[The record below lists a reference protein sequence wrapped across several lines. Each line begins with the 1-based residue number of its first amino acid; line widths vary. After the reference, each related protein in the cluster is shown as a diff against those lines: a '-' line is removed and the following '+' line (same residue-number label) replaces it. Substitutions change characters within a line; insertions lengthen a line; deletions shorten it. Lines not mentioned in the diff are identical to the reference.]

1 MISSITMNGI
11 ATYNNITIPNLK
23 KVNFFF
29 GLNGSGKSTIAK
41 YLNSLISKDESFDQ
55 CTNIGFDGSQDHI
68 MTFNEEFIEE
78 NFKQNSELKGIFSL
92 NQRNTAI
99 DKQIRD
105 KEEEKSLYERLID
118 KYIDKKGKIEKYR
131 TDRYKK
137 LIEESWNERKTFSTF
152 NKINLVHAGS
162 KENHLKDIK
171 QILSQSFDVLSIGD
185 IKEQYNLLYEKEIKF
200 VNTQIN
206 IDLYKKIQEIERK
219 LNQLLDEVIIG
230 KDDVPIADL
239 IKKLDS
245 RIWIQQGIFFLE
257 KTGNICPFCQQ
268 ETINE
273 DLIKQFNELFDDNYK
288 KKIKEI
294 EDLYKLYK
302 EDTNFLLS
310 NLSLIQ
316 SEFNSDNIVSNL
328 IIKLN
333 TLFSSNYQ
341 IIEKKINSANEKKI
355 IESISSEKDSFNSIY
370 LKIKE
375 NNDVFNSLESNKKN
389 LINNIWLF
397 MANNCRDI
405 LNDYDKKI
413 IKIKKIKNLATELED
428 RYKKKIDSIKEDIS
442 ILREQTIDTKE
453 AINNINEILK
463 NSGFTGFEIEEKEKV
478 NNISRYYLKRNNIQ
492 NGDIVFNTLS
502 EGEKHF
508 ISFLYFY
515 QLCLGT
521 DDLDNNTNKNKII
534 VIDDP
539 VSILDSQ
546 SLFVVSTLIRELIK
560 RKAEEP
566 KPERKELANQNIS
579 QVFLF
584 THNFY
589 FYKEVSFSR
598 RLICTDYW
606 HYNVIKIN
614 NITQIKDGYNKTIED
629 DYSLLWNTLKESK
642 KNIDSSTNNI
652 MISNTMRRILETYI
666 NFVGIGADP
675 WQLISNED
683 TNSSSYYIKSAF
695 ISIINEESH
704 KVFLDSTYYHKI
716 TKEHPQILYDIFK
729 DIFKVIG
736 KSHYEQMMGEE
747 II

>member
-1 MISSITMNGI
+1 MN
-11 ATYNNITIPNLK
+11 
-23 KVNFFF
+23 
-29 GLNGSGKSTIAK
+29 
-41 YLNSLISKDESFDQ
+41 
-55 CTNIGFDGSQDHI
+55 
-68 MTFNEEFIEE
+68 
-78 NFKQNSELKGIFSL
+78 
-92 NQRNTAI
+92 
-99 DKQIRD
+99 KQIKN
-105 KEEEKSLYERLID
+105 KEEEKSFYEKAIA
-118 KYIDKKGKIEKYR
+118 KYTDKKETIEKYR

-152 NKINLVHAGS
+152 NKINLAHAGS
-162 KENHLKDIK
+162 RENHLRDIK
-171 QILSQSFDVLSIGD
+171 QILSQSFDALPIED

-206 IDLYKKIQEIERK
+206 VNLYNKIQEIERK

-245 RIWIQQGIFFLE
+245 RTWIQQGINLLE

-288 KKIKEI
+288 KKITEI
-294 EDLYKLYK
+294 QNLYKSYREETSL
-302 EDTNFLLS
+302 LLS
-310 NLSLIQ
+310 NLSSIQ
-316 SEFNSDNIVSNL
+316 SEFNSNNIVSNL

-428 RYKKKIDSIKEDIS
+428 GYKKKIDSIKEDIS

-453 AINNINEILK
+453 AINNINEILR

-492 NGDIVFNTLS
+492 NGDIIFNTLS

-521 DDLDNNTNKNKII
+521 DDLDNNSNKNKII

-539 VSILDSQ
+539 VSSLDSQ

-560 RKAEEP
+560 RKAE
-566 KPERKELANQNIS
+566 KPNSEKSEFANQKIS

-642 KNIDSSTNNI
+642 KNINSSTNNI

-675 WQLISNED
+675 WQIISNED
-683 TNSSSYYIKSAF
+683 TSSSSYYIKSAF

-704 KVFLDSTYYHKI
+704 KVFLDSTYYHRI
-716 TKEHPQILYDIFK
+716 TKEQPQILYDIFK

-736 KSHYEQMMGEE
+736 KSHYDQMMGEE
-747 II
+747 IL

>member
-1 MISSITMNGI
+1 
-11 ATYNNITIPNLK
+11 L
-23 KVNFFF
+23 
-29 GLNGSGKSTIAK
+29 
-41 YLNSLISKDESFDQ
+41 
-55 CTNIGFDGSQDHI
+55 
-68 MTFNEEFIEE
+68 
-78 NFKQNSELKGIFSL
+78 
-92 NQRNTAI
+92 
-99 DKQIRD
+99 
-105 KEEEKSLYERLID
+105 
-118 KYIDKKGKIEKYR
+118 
-131 TDRYKK
+131 
-137 LIEESWNERKTFSTF
+137 
-152 NKINLVHAGS
+152 
-162 KENHLKDIK
+162 
-171 QILSQSFDVLSIGD
+171 
-185 IKEQYNLLYEKEIKF
+185 
-200 VNTQIN
+200 
-206 IDLYKKIQEIERK
+206 
-219 LNQLLDEVIIG
+219 
-230 KDDVPIADL
+230 
-239 IKKLDS
+239 
-245 RIWIQQGIFFLE
+245 LE

-268 ETINE
+268 ETING

-288 KKIKEI
+288 KKITEI
-294 EDLYKLYK
+294 QDLYKSYREETSL
-302 EDTNFLLS
+302 LLS
-310 NLSLIQ
+310 NLSSIQ

-397 MANNCRDI
+397 MADNCRDI
-405 LNDYDKKI
+405 LNDYNEKI
-413 IKIKKIKNLATELED
+413 IKIDKIINLATELED
-428 RYKKKIDSIKEDIS
+428 GYKKKIDSVKEDIS

-453 AINNINEILK
+453 AVNNINEILR

-539 VSILDSQ
+539 VSSLDSQ

-560 RKAEEP
+560 RRAEKP
-566 KPERKELANQNIS
+566 KSEKSEFANQNIS

-642 KNIDSSTNNI
+642 KNINSSTNNI

-675 WQLISNED
+675 WQIISNED
-683 TNSSSYYIKSAF
+683 TSSSSYYIKSAF

-704 KVFLDSTYYHKI
+704 KVFLDSTYYHRI
-716 TKEHPQILYDIFK
+716 TKEQPQILYDIFK

-736 KSHYEQMMGEE
+736 KSHYDQMMGEE
-747 II
+747 IL

>member
-1 MISSITMNGI
+1 MN
-11 ATYNNITIPNLK
+11 
-23 KVNFFF
+23 
-29 GLNGSGKSTIAK
+29 
-41 YLNSLISKDESFDQ
+41 
-55 CTNIGFDGSQDHI
+55 
-68 MTFNEEFIEE
+68 
-78 NFKQNSELKGIFSL
+78 
-92 NQRNTAI
+92 
-99 DKQIRD
+99 KQIKN
-105 KEEEKSLYERLID
+105 KEEEKSFYEKAIA
-118 KYIDKKGKIEKYR
+118 KYTDKKETIEKYR

-152 NKINLVHAGS
+152 NKINLAHAGS
-162 KENHLKDIK
+162 RENHLRDIK
-171 QILSQSFDVLSIGD
+171 QILSQSFDALPIED

-206 IDLYKKIQEIERK
+206 VNLYNKIQEIERK

-245 RIWIQQGIFFLE
+245 RTWIQQGINLLE

-288 KKIKEI
+288 KKITEI
-294 EDLYKLYK
+294 QDLYKSYREETSL
-302 EDTNFLLS
+302 LLS
-310 NLSLIQ
+310 NLSSIQ
-316 SEFNSDNIVSNL
+316 SEFNSNNIVSNL

-428 RYKKKIDSIKEDIS
+428 GYKKKIDSIKEDIS

-453 AINNINEILK
+453 AINNINEILR

-492 NGDIVFNTLS
+492 NGDIIFNTLS

-521 DDLDNNTNKNKII
+521 DDLDNNSNKNKII

-539 VSILDSQ
+539 VSSLDSQ
-546 SLFVVSTLIRELIK
+546 SLFVVSTLIRELKK
-560 RKAEEP
+560 RRAE
-566 KPERKELANQNIS
+566 KPNSEKSEFANQKIS

-642 KNIDSSTNNI
+642 KNINSSTNNI

-675 WQLISNED
+675 WQIISNED
-683 TNSSSYYIKSAF
+683 TSSSSYYIKSAF

-704 KVFLDSTYYHKI
+704 KVFLDSTYYHRI
-716 TKEHPQILYDIFK
+716 TKEQPQILYDIFK

-736 KSHYEQMMGEE
+736 KSHYDQMMGEE
-747 II
+747 IL

>member
-11 ATYNNITIPNLK
+11 ATYDNITIPNLK

-41 YLNSLISKDESFDQ
+41 YLNSLISKDESFNQ
-55 CTNIGFDGSQDHI
+55 CTNIGFDSSQDHI

-78 NFKQNSELKGIFSL
+78 NFKRNSELKGIFSL
-92 NQRNTAI
+92 NQRNTTI

-105 KEEEKSLYERLID
+105 KEEEKSLYERLIN
-118 KYIDKKGKIEKYR
+118 KYIDKKEKIEKYR
-131 TDRYKK
+131 TDKYNE
-137 LIEESWNERKTFSTF
+137 LIKESWDERNIFSTF
-152 NKINLVHAGS
+152 NKINLAHAGS
-162 KENHLKDIK
+162 KENHLRDIK
-171 QILSQSFDVLSIGD
+171 QILSQSFDALPIED

-206 IDLYKKIQEIERK
+206 VNLYNKIQEIERK

-239 IKKLDS
+239 IKKIDS
-245 RIWIQQGIFFLE
+245 RTWIQQGINLLE

-288 KKIKEI
+288 KKITEI
-294 EDLYKLYK
+294 QNLYKSYREETSL
-302 EDTNFLLS
+302 LLS
-310 NLSLIQ
+310 NLSSIQ
-316 SEFNSDNIVSNL
+316 SEFNSDNIVSDL

-333 TLFSSNYQ
+333 SLFSSNYQ
-341 IIEKKINSANEKKI
+341 IIETKINSANEKKI
-355 IESISSEKDSFNSIY
+355 IGSISSEKDSFNSIY
-370 LKIKE
+370 SKIRE
-375 NNDVFNSLESNKKN
+375 NNEVFNSLESSKKN
-389 LINNIWLF
+389 FIRNIWLF
-397 MANNCRDI
+397 MADNCREI

-413 IKIKKIKNLATELED
+413 IKIEKIKNLATELED
-428 RYKKKIDSIKEDIS
+428 GYKKKIDSIKEDIS
-442 ILREQTIDTKE
+442 ILREKTIDTKE
-453 AINNINEILK
+453 AVNNINEILR

-492 NGDIVFNTLS
+492 NRDIVFNTLS

-539 VSILDSQ
+539 VSSLDSQ

-560 RKAEEP
+560 RRAEEP
-566 KPERKELANQNIS
+566 KSEKKEFANQKIS

-642 KNIDSSTNNI
+642 KNINSSTNNI

-666 NFVGIGADP
+666 NFVGIGAEP
-675 WQLISNED
+675 WQIISNED
-683 TNSSSYYIKSAF
+683 KSSSSYYIKSAF

-704 KVFLDSTYYHKI
+704 KVFLDTTYYHRI
-716 TKEHPQILYDIFK
+716 TKEQPQILYDIFE

-736 KSHYEQMMGEE
+736 KSHYDQMMGEE
-747 II
+747 IL

>member
-1 MISSITMNGI
+1 MISSITVNGI
-11 ATYNNITIPNLK
+11 ATYNNVTIPNLK

-41 YLNSLISKDESFDQ
+41 YLNSLTSSDELFNQ
-55 CTNIGFDGSQDHI
+55 CTNVGFDSSQDHI

-78 NFKQNSELKGIFSL
+78 NFKRNSELKGIFSL

-99 DKQIRD
+99 DEQIKN
-105 KEEEKSLYERLID
+105 KEEEKSFYKKVIA
-118 KYIDKKGKIEKYR
+118 KYIDKKEKIENHKNDKYSE
-131 TDRYKK
+131 
-137 LIEESWNERKTFSTF
+137 LIEKCWYERNTFSTF
-152 NKINLVHAGS
+152 TKITLVHTRNKG
-162 KENHLKDIK
+162 NHLRDIK
-171 QILSQSFDVLSIGD
+171 QILSQSFETLPIED

-200 VNTQIN
+200 VNTQVDEN
-206 IDLYKKIQEIERK
+206 LYNKIQEIERK

-230 KDDVPIADL
+230 KDDIPIADL

-245 RIWIQQGIFFLE
+245 RTWIQQGINLLE
-257 KTGNICPFCQQ
+257 ETGNICPFCQQ

-273 DLIKQFNELFDDNYK
+273 DLIN
-288 KKIKEI
+288 
-294 EDLYKLYK
+294 
-302 EDTNFLLS
+302 
-310 NLSLIQ
+310 
-316 SEFNSDNIVSNL
+316 
-328 IIKLN
+328 KLN
-333 TLFSSNYQ
+333 SLFSSNYQ
-341 IIEKKINSANEKKI
+341 IIESKIDSANEKKTI
-355 IESISSEKDSFNSIY
+355 KSITSEETSLSSISSR
-370 LKIKE
+370 IKE
-375 NNDVFNSLESNKKN
+375 NNEVFNSLELNKEN
-389 LINNIWLF
+389 LTKNIWLF
-397 MANNCRDI
+397 MANNCREI

-413 IKIKKIKNLATELED
+413 IKIEKIKNLATELED
-428 RYKKKIDSIKEDIS
+428 EYKSKINSINEAINK
-442 ILREQTIDTKE
+442 LREQTIDTKE
-453 AINNINEILK
+453 AVNNINEILR
-463 NSGFTGFEIEEKEKV
+463 NSGFTGFEIEEKEKE

-539 VSILDSQ
+539 VSSLDSQ

-560 RKAEEP
+560 RRAEEP
-566 KPERKELANQNIS
+566 KSEKKEFANQNIS

-614 NITQIKDGYNKTIED
+614 NITQIKDEYNKTIED

-675 WQLISNED
+675 WQIISNED
-683 TNSSSYYIKSAF
+683 TSSSSYYIKSAF

-747 II
+747 IL

>member
-11 ATYNNITIPNLK
+11 ATYDNITIPNLK

-41 YLNSLISKDESFDQ
+41 YLNSLISKDESFNQ

-78 NFKQNSELKGIFSL
+78 NFKRNSELKGIFSL
-92 NQRNTAI
+92 NQRNTTI

-105 KEEEKSLYERLID
+105 KEEEKSLYERLIN
-118 KYIDKKGKIEKYR
+118 KYIDKKEKIEKYR
-131 TDRYKK
+131 TDKYNE
-137 LIEESWNERKTFSTF
+137 LIKESWDERKIFSTF
-152 NKINLVHAGS
+152 NKINLAHAGS
-162 KENHLKDIK
+162 KENHLRDIK
-171 QILSQSFDVLSIGD
+171 QILSQSFDALPIED

-206 IDLYKKIQEIERK
+206 VNLYNKIQEIERK

-245 RIWIQQGIFFLE
+245 RTWIQQGINLLE

-288 KKIKEI
+288 KKITEI
-294 EDLYKLYK
+294 QNLYKSYREETSL
-302 EDTNFLLS
+302 LLS
-310 NLSLIQ
+310 NLSSIQ
-316 SEFNSDNIVSNL
+316 SEFNSDNIVSDL

-333 TLFSSNYQ
+333 SLFSSNYQ
-341 IIEKKINSANEKKI
+341 IIETKINSANEKKI
-355 IESISSEKDSFNSIY
+355 IGSISSEKDSFNSIY
-370 LKIKE
+370 SKIRE
-375 NNDVFNSLESNKKN
+375 NNEVFNSLESSKKN
-389 LINNIWLF
+389 FIRNIWLF
-397 MANNCRDI
+397 MADNCREI

-413 IKIKKIKNLATELED
+413 IKIEKIKNLATELED
-428 RYKKKIDSIKEDIS
+428 GYKKKIDSIKEDIS
-442 ILREQTIDTKE
+442 ILREKTIDTKE
-453 AINNINEILK
+453 AVNNINEILR

-492 NGDIVFNTLS
+492 NRDIVFNTLS

-539 VSILDSQ
+539 VSSLDSQ

-589 FYKEVSFSR
+589 FYKEVSFNR

-642 KNIDSSTNNI
+642 KNINSSTNNI

-666 NFVGIGADP
+666 NFVGIGAEL
-675 WQLISNED
+675 WQIIFNED
-683 TNSSSYYIKSAF
+683 TSSSSYYIKSAF

-704 KVFLDSTYYHKI
+704 KVFLDSTYYHRI
-716 TKEHPQILYDIFK
+716 TKEQPQILYDIFK

-736 KSHYEQMMGEE
+736 KSHYDQMMGEE
-747 II
+747 IL

>member
-1 MISSITMNGI
+1 MISSITVNGI
-11 ATYNNITIPNLK
+11 ATYNNVTIPNLK

-41 YLNSLISKDESFDQ
+41 YLNSLTSSDELFNQ
-55 CTNIGFDGSQDHI
+55 CTNVGFDSSQDHI

-78 NFKQNSELKGIFSL
+78 NFKRNSELKGIFSL

>member
-11 ATYNNITIPNLK
+11 ATYNNVTIPNLK

-41 YLNSLISKDESFDQ
+41 YLNSLISKDESFNQ

-78 NFKQNSELKGIFSL
+78 NFKRNSELKGIFSL

-99 DKQIRD
+99 DIQIRD

-131 TDRYKK
+131 TDRYKE

-152 NKINLVHAGS
+152 NKINLAHAGS

-171 QILSQSFDVLSIGD
+171 QILSQSFDALSIED

-245 RIWIQQGIFFLE
+245 RTWIQQGINLLE

-288 KKIKEI
+288 KRITEI
-294 EDLYKLYK
+294 RDLYKLYR
-302 EDTNFLLS
+302 EETSLLLS
-310 NLSLIQ
+310 NLSSIQ
-316 SEFNSDNIVSNL
+316 SEFNSDNIVSDL

-333 TLFSSNYQ
+333 SLFSSNYQ
-341 IIEKKINSANEKKI
+341 IIETKINSANEKKI
-355 IESISSEKDSFNSIY
+355 IGSISSEKDSFNSIY
-370 LKIKE
+370 SKIRE
-375 NNDVFNSLESNKKN
+375 NNEVFNSLESSKKN
-389 LINNIWLF
+389 FRRNIWLF
-397 MANNCRDI
+397 MADNCREI

-413 IKIKKIKNLATELED
+413 IKIEKIKNLATELED
-428 RYKKKIDSIKEDIS
+428 GYKKKIDSIKEDIS
-442 ILREQTIDTKE
+442 ILREKTIDTKE
-453 AINNINEILK
+453 AVNNINEILR

-492 NGDIVFNTLS
+492 NRDIVFNTLS

-539 VSILDSQ
+539 VSSLDSQ

-560 RKAEEP
+560 RRAEKP
-566 KPERKELANQNIS
+566 KSEKSEFANQNIS

-642 KNIDSSTNNI
+642 KNINSSINNI

-666 NFVGIGADP
+666 NFVGIGADS
-675 WQLISNED
+675 WQIISNED
-683 TNSSSYYIKSAF
+683 TSSSSYYIKSAF

-704 KVFLDSTYYHKI
+704 KVFLDSTYYHRI
-716 TKEHPQILYDIFK
+716 TKEQPQILYDIFE

-736 KSHYEQMMGEE
+736 KSHYDQMMGEE
-747 II
+747 IL

>member
-41 YLNSLISKDESFDQ
+41 YLNSLISKDESFNQ

-78 NFKQNSELKGIFSL
+78 NFKRNSELKGIFSL

-118 KYIDKKGKIEKYR
+118 KYIDKKEKIEKYR

-152 NKINLVHAGS
+152 NKINLAHAGS
-162 KENHLKDIK
+162 RENHLRDIK
-171 QILSQSFDVLSIGD
+171 QILSQSFDALPIED

-206 IDLYKKIQEIERK
+206 VNLYNKIQENERK

-245 RIWIQQGIFFLE
+245 RTWIQQGINLLE

-453 AINNINEILK
+453 AINNINEILR

-478 NNISRYYLKRNNIQ
+478 NNISRYYLRRNNIQ

-539 VSILDSQ
+539 VSSLDSQ

-560 RKAEEP
+560 RRAEKP
-566 KPERKELANQNIS
+566 KSEKSEFANQNIS

-614 NITQIKDGYNKTIED
+614 NITQIKDEYNKTIED

-642 KNIDSSTNNI
+642 KNINSSTNNI

-675 WQLISNED
+675 WQIISNED
-683 TNSSSYYIKSAF
+683 TSSSSYYIKSAF

-704 KVFLDSTYYHKI
+704 KVFLDSTYYHRI
-716 TKEHPQILYDIFK
+716 TKEQPQILYDIFK

-736 KSHYEQMMGEE
+736 KSHYDQMMGEE
-747 II
+747 IL

>member
-11 ATYNNITIPNLK
+11 ATYNNFTIPNLR

-41 YLNSLISKDESFDQ
+41 YLNNLISKDESFNQ
-55 CTNIGFDGSQDHI
+55 CTNIGFDDSQDHI

-78 NFKQNSELKGIFSL
+78 NFKRNPELKGIFSL

-131 TDRYKK
+131 TDRYKE
-137 LIEESWNERKTFSTF
+137 LIEESWDERKTFSTF
-152 NKINLVHAGS
+152 AKINLAHTRNKV
-162 KENHLKDIK
+162 NHLSEI
-171 QILSQSFDVLSIGD
+171 QQRLSQPFNVLSID
-185 IKEQYNLLYEKEIKF
+185 KIKEQYDLLYEKDIKF
-200 VNTQIN
+200 VSSQIN
-206 IDLYKKIQEIERK
+206 INLYDKIKEIESK
-219 LNQLLDEVIIG
+219 LNQLLEEIIIG
-230 KDDVPIADL
+230 KEDVPIADL

-245 RIWIQQGIFFLE
+245 RTWIQQGVDLLE

-273 DLIKQFNELFDDNYK
+273 DLIKQFNDLFDDNYK
-288 KKIKEI
+288 NKITEI
-294 EDLYKLYK
+294 QDLYKSYK
-302 EDTNFLLS
+302 EETSLLLS
-310 NLSLIQ
+310 DLHSIQ
-316 SEFNSDNIVSNL
+316 SQFNSDNIVSNL

-333 TLFSSNYQ
+333 SLFSRNYQ
-341 IIEKKINSANEKKI
+341 IIESKIDSANEKKT
-355 IESISSEKDSFNSIY
+355 IESITSEEASLSSISSRIE
-370 LKIKE
+370 E
-375 NNDVFNSLESNKKN
+375 NNDTFNSLESNREN

-397 MANNCRDI
+397 MADNCRDI
-405 LNDYDKKI
+405 LNDYNEKI
-413 IKIKKIKNLATELED
+413 IKIDKIINLATELED
-428 RYKKKIDSIKEDIS
+428 GYKKKIDSIKEDIS

-453 AINNINEILK
+453 AVNNINEILR

-539 VSILDSQ
+539 VSSLDSQ

-642 KNIDSSTNNI
+642 KNIDLSTNNI

-747 II
+747 IL

>member
-1 MISSITMNGI
+1 MISSITVNGI
-11 ATYNNITIPNLK
+11 ATYNNVTIPNLK

-41 YLNSLISKDESFDQ
+41 YLNSLTSSDELFNQ
-55 CTNIGFDGSQDHI
+55 CTNVGFDSSQDHI

-78 NFKQNSELKGIFSL
+78 NFKRNSELKGIFSL

-99 DKQIRD
+99 DEQIKN
-105 KEEEKSLYERLID
+105 KEEEKSFYKKVIA
-118 KYIDKKGKIEKYR
+118 KYIDKKEKIENHKNDKYSE
-131 TDRYKK
+131 
-137 LIEESWNERKTFSTF
+137 LIEKCWYERNTFSTF
-152 NKINLVHAGS
+152 TKITLVHTRNKG
-162 KENHLKDIK
+162 NHLRDIK
-171 QILSQSFDVLSIGD
+171 QILSQSFETLPIED

-200 VNTQIN
+200 VNTQVDEN
-206 IDLYKKIQEIERK
+206 LYNKIQEIERK

-230 KDDVPIADL
+230 KDDIPIADL

-245 RIWIQQGIFFLE
+245 RTWIQQGINLLE
-257 KTGNICPFCQQ
+257 ETGNICPFCQQ

-288 KKIKEI
+288 KKITEI
-294 EDLYKLYK
+294 QDLYKSYK
-302 EDTNFLLS
+302 KETNFLIS
-310 NLSLIQ
+310 NLSSIQ
-316 SEFNSDNIVSNL
+316 SEFNSDNIVSDL

-333 TLFSSNYQ
+333 SLFSSNYQ
-341 IIEKKINSANEKKI
+341 IIESKIDSANEKKTI
-355 IESISSEKDSFNSIY
+355 KSITSEETSLSSISSR
-370 LKIKE
+370 IKE
-375 NNDVFNSLESNKKN
+375 NNEVFNSLELNKEN
-389 LINNIWLF
+389 LTKNIWLF
-397 MANNCRDI
+397 MANNCREI

-413 IKIKKIKNLATELED
+413 IKIEKIKNLATELED
-428 RYKKKIDSIKEDIS
+428 EYKSKINSINEAINK
-442 ILREQTIDTKE
+442 LREQTIDTKE
-453 AINNINEILK
+453 AVNNINEILR

-539 VSILDSQ
+539 VSSLDSQ

-560 RKAEEP
+560 RRAEEP
-566 KPERKELANQNIS
+566 KSEKKEFANQNIS

-614 NITQIKDGYNKTIED
+614 NITQIKDEYNKTIED

-675 WQLISNED
+675 WQIISNED
-683 TNSSSYYIKSAF
+683 TSSSSYYIKSAF

-747 II
+747 IL

>member
-1 MISSITMNGI
+1 MN
-11 ATYNNITIPNLK
+11 
-23 KVNFFF
+23 
-29 GLNGSGKSTIAK
+29 
-41 YLNSLISKDESFDQ
+41 
-55 CTNIGFDGSQDHI
+55 
-68 MTFNEEFIEE
+68 
-78 NFKQNSELKGIFSL
+78 
-92 NQRNTAI
+92 
-99 DKQIRD
+99 KQIKN
-105 KEEEKSLYERLID
+105 KEEEKSFYEKAIA
-118 KYIDKKGKIEKYR
+118 KYTDKKETIEKYR

-152 NKINLVHAGS
+152 NKINLAHAGS
-162 KENHLKDIK
+162 RENHLRDIK
-171 QILSQSFDVLSIGD
+171 QILSQSFDALPIED

-206 IDLYKKIQEIERK
+206 VNLYNKIQEIERK

-245 RIWIQQGIFFLE
+245 RTWIQQGINLLE
-257 KTGNICPFCQQ
+257 KTGNICQFCQQ

-288 KKIKEI
+288 KKITEI
-294 EDLYKLYK
+294 QDLYKSYREETSL
-302 EDTNFLLS
+302 LLS
-310 NLSLIQ
+310 NLSSIQ
-316 SEFNSDNIVSNL
+316 SEFNSNNIVSNL

-428 RYKKKIDSIKEDIS
+428 GYKKKIDSIKEDIS

-453 AINNINEILK
+453 AINNINEILR

-492 NGDIVFNTLS
+492 NGDIIFNTLS

-521 DDLDNNTNKNKII
+521 DDLDNNSNKNKII

-539 VSILDSQ
+539 VSSLDSQ

-560 RKAEEP
+560 RKAE
-566 KPERKELANQNIS
+566 KPNSEKSEFANQKIS

-642 KNIDSSTNNI
+642 KNINSSTNNI

-675 WQLISNED
+675 WQIISNED
-683 TNSSSYYIKSAF
+683 TSSSSYYIKSAF

-704 KVFLDSTYYHKI
+704 KVFLDSTYYHRI
-716 TKEHPQILYDIFK
+716 TKEQPQILYDIFK

-736 KSHYEQMMGEE
+736 KSHYDQMMGEE
-747 II
+747 IL

>member
-1 MISSITMNGI
+1 MN
-11 ATYNNITIPNLK
+11 
-23 KVNFFF
+23 
-29 GLNGSGKSTIAK
+29 
-41 YLNSLISKDESFDQ
+41 
-55 CTNIGFDGSQDHI
+55 
-68 MTFNEEFIEE
+68 
-78 NFKQNSELKGIFSL
+78 
-92 NQRNTAI
+92 
-99 DKQIRD
+99 KQIKN
-105 KEEEKSLYERLID
+105 KEEEKSFYEKAIA
-118 KYIDKKGKIEKYR
+118 KYTDKKETIEKYR

-152 NKINLVHAGS
+152 NKINLAHAGS
-162 KENHLKDIK
+162 RENHLRDIK
-171 QILSQSFDVLSIGD
+171 QILSQSFDAMPIED

-206 IDLYKKIQEIERK
+206 VNLYNKIQEIERK

-245 RIWIQQGIFFLE
+245 RTWIQQGINLLE

-288 KKIKEI
+288 KKITEI
-294 EDLYKLYK
+294 QDLYKSYREETSL
-302 EDTNFLLS
+302 LLS
-310 NLSLIQ
+310 NLSSIQ
-316 SEFNSDNIVSNL
+316 SEFNSNNIVSNL

-397 MANNCRDI
+397 MADNCRDI
-405 LNDYDKKI
+405 LNDYNKKI
-413 IKIKKIKNLATELED
+413 IKIDKIINLATELED
-428 RYKKKIDSIKEDIS
+428 GYKKKIDSIKEDIS

-453 AINNINEILK
+453 AINNINEILR

-492 NGDIVFNTLS
+492 NGDIIFNTLS

-521 DDLDNNTNKNKII
+521 DDLDNNSNKNKII

-539 VSILDSQ
+539 VSSLDSQ

-560 RKAEEP
+560 RKAE
-566 KPERKELANQNIS
+566 KPNSEKSEFANQKIS

-642 KNIDSSTNNI
+642 KNINSSTNNI

-675 WQLISNED
+675 WQIISNED
-683 TNSSSYYIKSAF
+683 TSSSSYYIKSAF

-704 KVFLDSTYYHKI
+704 KVFLDSTYYHRI
-716 TKEHPQILYDIFK
+716 TKEQPQILYDIFK

-736 KSHYEQMMGEE
+736 KSHYDQMMGEE
-747 II
+747 IL

>member
-41 YLNSLISKDESFDQ
+41 YLNSLISKDESFNQ

-78 NFKQNSELKGIFSL
+78 NFKRNSELKGIFSL

-105 KEEEKSLYERLID
+105 KEEEKSFYEKAIA
-118 KYIDKKGKIEKYR
+118 KYTDKKETIKKYR

-152 NKINLVHAGS
+152 NKINLAHAGS
-162 KENHLKDIK
+162 RENHLRDIK
-171 QILSQSFDVLSIGD
+171 QILSQSFDALPIED

-206 IDLYKKIQEIERK
+206 VNLYNKIQENERK

-245 RIWIQQGIFFLE
+245 RTWIQQGINLLE

-397 MANNCRDI
+397 MANNCQDI
-405 LNDYDKKI
+405 LNDYDKRI

-453 AINNINEILK
+453 AINNINEILR

-478 NNISRYYLKRNNIQ
+478 NNISRYYLRRNNIQ

-539 VSILDSQ
+539 VSSLDSQ

-560 RKAEEP
+560 RRAE
-566 KPERKELANQNIS
+566 KPNSEKSVFANQNIS

-606 HYNVIKIN
+606 HYNVIKNN

-642 KNIDSSTNNI
+642 KNINSSTNNI

-666 NFVGIGADP
+666 NFVGIGAEP
-675 WQLISNED
+675 WQIISNED
-683 TNSSSYYIKSAF
+683 KSSSSYYIKSAF

-704 KVFLDSTYYHKI
+704 KVFLDTTYYHRI
-716 TKEHPQILYDIFK
+716 TNEQPQILYDIFE

-736 KSHYEQMMGEE
+736 KSHYDQMMGEE
-747 II
+747 NL

>member
-1 MISSITMNGI
+1 MNGI
-11 ATYNNITIPNLK
+11 ATYDNITIPNLK

-41 YLNSLISKDESFDQ
+41 YLNSLISKDESFNQ
-55 CTNIGFDGSQDHI
+55 CTNIGFDSSQDHI

-78 NFKQNSELKGIFSL
+78 NFKRNSELKGIFSL
-92 NQRNTAI
+92 NQRNTTI

-105 KEEEKSLYERLID
+105 KEEEKSLYERLIN
-118 KYIDKKGKIEKYR
+118 KYIDKKEKIEKYR
-131 TDRYKK
+131 TDKYNE
-137 LIEESWNERKTFSTF
+137 LIKESWDERKIFSTF
-152 NKINLVHAGS
+152 NKINLAHAGS
-162 KENHLKDIK
+162 KENHLRDIK
-171 QILSQSFDVLSIGD
+171 QILSQSFDALPIED

-206 IDLYKKIQEIERK
+206 VNLYNKIQEIERK

-239 IKKLDS
+239 IKKIDS
-245 RIWIQQGIFFLE
+245 RTWIQQGINLLE

-288 KKIKEI
+288 KKITEI
-294 EDLYKLYK
+294 QNLYKSYREETSL
-302 EDTNFLLS
+302 LLS
-310 NLSLIQ
+310 NLSSIQ
-316 SEFNSDNIVSNL
+316 SEFNSDNIVSDL

-333 TLFSSNYQ
+333 SLFSSNYQ
-341 IIEKKINSANEKKI
+341 IIETKINSANEKKI
-355 IESISSEKDSFNSIY
+355 IGSISSEKDSFNSIY
-370 LKIKE
+370 SKIRE
-375 NNDVFNSLESNKKN
+375 NNEVFNSLESSKKN
-389 LINNIWLF
+389 FIRNIWLF
-397 MANNCRDI
+397 MADNCREI

-413 IKIKKIKNLATELED
+413 IKIEKIKNLATELED
-428 RYKKKIDSIKEDIS
+428 GYKKKIDSIKEDIS
-442 ILREQTIDTKE
+442 ILREKTIDTKE
-453 AINNINEILK
+453 AVNNINEILR

-492 NGDIVFNTLS
+492 NRDIVFNTLS

-539 VSILDSQ
+539 VSSLDSQ

-560 RKAEEP
+560 RRAEEP
-566 KPERKELANQNIS
+566 KSEKKEFANQKIS

-642 KNIDSSTNNI
+642 KNINSSTNNI

-666 NFVGIGADP
+666 NFVGIGAEP
-675 WQLISNED
+675 WQIISNED
-683 TNSSSYYIKSAF
+683 KSSSSYYIKSAF

-704 KVFLDSTYYHKI
+704 KVFLDTTYYHRI
-716 TKEHPQILYDIFK
+716 TKEQPQILYDIFE

-736 KSHYEQMMGEE
+736 KSHYDQMMGEE
-747 II
+747 IL

>member
-41 YLNSLISKDESFDQ
+41 YLNSLISKDESFNQ

-78 NFKQNSELKGIFSL
+78 NFKRNSELKGIFSL

-118 KYIDKKGKIEKYR
+118 KYIDKKEKIEKYR

-152 NKINLVHAGS
+152 NKINLAHAGS
-162 KENHLKDIK
+162 RENHLRDIK
-171 QILSQSFDVLSIGD
+171 QILSQSFDALPIED

-206 IDLYKKIQEIERK
+206 VNLYNKIQENERK

-245 RIWIQQGIFFLE
+245 RTWIQQGINLLE

-288 KKIKEI
+288 KKITEI
-294 EDLYKLYK
+294 QDLYKSYREETSL
-302 EDTNFLLS
+302 LLS
-310 NLSLIQ
+310 NLSSIQ
-316 SEFNSDNIVSNL
+316 SEFNSNNIVSNL

-428 RYKKKIDSIKEDIS
+428 GYKKKIDSIKEDIS

-453 AINNINEILK
+453 AINNINEILR

-492 NGDIVFNTLS
+492 NGDIIFNTLS

-521 DDLDNNTNKNKII
+521 DDLDNNSNKNKII

-539 VSILDSQ
+539 VSSLDSQ

-560 RKAEEP
+560 RKAE
-566 KPERKELANQNIS
+566 KPNSEKSEFANQKIS

-642 KNIDSSTNNI
+642 KNINSSTNNI

-675 WQLISNED
+675 WQIISNED
-683 TNSSSYYIKSAF
+683 TSSSSYYIKSAF

-704 KVFLDSTYYHKI
+704 KVFLDSTYYHRI
-716 TKEHPQILYDIFK
+716 TKEQPQILYDIFK

-736 KSHYEQMMGEE
+736 KSHYDQMMGEE
-747 II
+747 IL

>member
-41 YLNSLISKDESFDQ
+41 YLNSLISKDESFNQ

-78 NFKQNSELKGIFSL
+78 NFKRNSELKGIFSL

-99 DKQIRD
+99 DEQIKN
-105 KEEEKSLYERLID
+105 KEEEKSFYEKAIA
-118 KYIDKKGKIEKYR
+118 KYTDKKETIKKYR

-152 NKINLVHAGS
+152 AKINLAHTRNKV
-162 KENHLKDIK
+162 NHLSEIQ
-171 QILSQSFDVLSIGD
+171 QILSQPFNVLSID
-185 IKEQYNLLYEKEIKF
+185 KIKEQYDLLYEKDIKF
-200 VNTQIN
+200 VSSQIN
-206 IDLYKKIQEIERK
+206 INLYDKIKEIESK
-219 LNQLLDEVIIG
+219 LNQLLEEIIIG
-230 KDDVPIADL
+230 KEDVPIADL

-245 RIWIQQGIFFLE
+245 RTWIQQGVDLLE

-273 DLIKQFNELFDDNYK
+273 DLIKQFNDLFDDNYK
-288 KKIKEI
+288 NKITEI
-294 EDLYKLYK
+294 QDLYKSYK
-302 EDTNFLLS
+302 EETSLLLS
-310 NLSLIQ
+310 DLHSIQ

-333 TLFSSNYQ
+333 SLFSRNYQ
-341 IIEKKINSANEKKI
+341 IIESKIDSANEKKA
-355 IESISSEKDSFNSIY
+355 IESITSEEASLSSISSRIE
-370 LKIKE
+370 E
-375 NNDVFNSLESNKKN
+375 NNDTFNSLESNREN

-397 MANNCRDI
+397 MADNCRDI
-405 LNDYDKKI
+405 LNDYNEKI
-413 IKIKKIKNLATELED
+413 IKIDKIINLATELED
-428 RYKKKIDSIKEDIS
+428 GYKKKIDSVKEDIS

-453 AINNINEILK
+453 AVNNINEILR

-492 NGDIVFNTLS
+492 NGDIIFNTLS

-539 VSILDSQ
+539 VSSLDSQ

-598 RLICTDYW
+598 RLICTDYF
-606 HYNVIKIN
+606 HYNIIKIN
-614 NITQIKDGYNKTIED
+614 NITQIKGEYNKVIED

-642 KNIDSSTNNI
+642 KNINSSTNNI

-666 NFVGIGADP
+666 NFVGIGAEP
-675 WQLISNED
+675 WQIISNED
-683 TNSSSYYIKSAF
+683 KSSSSYYIKSAF

-704 KVFLDSTYYHKI
+704 KVFLDTTYYHRI
-716 TKEHPQILYDIFK
+716 TNEQPQILYDIFE

-736 KSHYEQMMGEE
+736 KSHYDQMMGEE
-747 II
+747 NL

>member
-41 YLNSLISKDESFDQ
+41 YLNSLISKDESFNQ

-78 NFKQNSELKGIFSL
+78 NFKRNSELKGIFSL

-118 KYIDKKGKIEKYR
+118 KYIDKKRKIEKYR
-131 TDRYKK
+131 TDRYKE
-137 LIEESWNERKTFSTF
+137 LIEESWDERKTFSTF
-152 NKINLVHAGS
+152 AKINLTHTRNKV
-162 KENHLKDIK
+162 NHLSEI
-171 QILSQSFDVLSIGD
+171 QQRLSQPFNVLSID
-185 IKEQYNLLYEKEIKF
+185 KIKEQYDLLYEKDIKF
-200 VNTQIN
+200 VSSQIN
-206 IDLYKKIQEIERK
+206 INLYDKIKEIESK
-219 LNQLLDEVIIG
+219 LNQLLEEIIIG
-230 KDDVPIADL
+230 KEDVPIADL

-245 RIWIQQGIFFLE
+245 RTWIQQGVDLLE

-268 ETINE
+268 KTINE
-273 DLIKQFNELFDDNYK
+273 DLIKQFNDLFDDNYK
-288 KKIKEI
+288 NKITEI
-294 EDLYKLYK
+294 QDLYKLYK
-302 EDTNFLLS
+302 EETLLLLS
-310 NLSLIQ
+310 NLHSIQ

-333 TLFSSNYQ
+333 SLFSRNYQ
-341 IIEKKINSANEKKI
+341 IIESKINSANEKKT
-355 IESISSEKDSFNSIY
+355 IESITSEEASLSSISS
-370 LKIKE
+370 KIEE
-375 NNDVFNSLESNKKN
+375 NNDTFNSLESNREN

-397 MANNCRDI
+397 MADNCRDI
-405 LNDYDKKI
+405 LNDYNKKI
-413 IKIKKIKNLATELED
+413 IKIDKIINLATELEYG
-428 RYKKKIDSIKEDIS
+428 YKKKIDLIKEDIS

-453 AINNINEILK
+453 AINNINEILR

-492 NGDIVFNTLS
+492 NGDIIFNTLS

-539 VSILDSQ
+539 VSSLDSQ

-560 RKAEEP
+560 RRAEVP
-566 KPERKELANQNIS
+566 KSEKSEFANQNIS

-598 RLICTDYW
+598 RLICTDYF
-606 HYNVIKIN
+606 HYNIIKIN
-614 NITQIKDGYNKTIED
+614 NITQIKGEYNKVIED

-642 KNIDSSTNNI
+642 KNINSSTNNI

-666 NFVGIGADP
+666 NFVGIGAEP
-675 WQLISNED
+675 WQIISNED
-683 TNSSSYYIKSAF
+683 KSSSSYYIKSAF

-704 KVFLDSTYYHKI
+704 KVFLDSTYYHSI
-716 TKEHPQILYDIFK
+716 TKEQPQILYDIFE

-736 KSHYEQMMGEE
+736 KSHYDQMMGEE
-747 II
+747 IL

>member
-78 NFKQNSELKGIFSL
+78 NFKRNSELKGIFSL

-131 TDRYKK
+131 TDIYKE
-137 LIEESWNERKTFSTF
+137 LIEESWDERKTFSTF
-152 NKINLVHAGS
+152 AKINLAHTRNKV
-162 KENHLKDIK
+162 NHLSEI
-171 QILSQSFDVLSIGD
+171 QQRLSQPFNVLSID
-185 IKEQYNLLYEKEIKF
+185 KIKEQYDLLYEKDIKF
-200 VNTQIN
+200 VSSQIN
-206 IDLYKKIQEIERK
+206 INLYDKIKEIESK
-219 LNQLLDEVIIG
+219 LNQLLEEIIIG
-230 KDDVPIADL
+230 KEDVPIADL

-245 RIWIQQGIFFLE
+245 RTWIQQGVDLLE

-268 ETINE
+268 KTINE
-273 DLIKQFNELFDDNYK
+273 DLIKQFDDLFDDNYK
-288 KKIKEI
+288 NKITEI
-294 EDLYKLYK
+294 QDLYKLYK
-302 EDTNFLLS
+302 EETLLLLS
-310 NLSLIQ
+310 NLHSIQ

-333 TLFSSNYQ
+333 SLFSRNYQ
-341 IIEKKINSANEKKI
+341 IIESKINSANEKKT
-355 IESISSEKDSFNSIY
+355 IESITSEEASLSSISS
-370 LKIKE
+370 KIEE
-375 NNDVFNSLESNKKN
+375 NNDTFNSLESNREN

-397 MANNCRDI
+397 MADNCRDI
-405 LNDYDKKI
+405 LNDYNKKI
-413 IKIKKIKNLATELED
+413 IKIDKIINLATELEYG
-428 RYKKKIDSIKEDIS
+428 YKKKIDLIKEDIS

-453 AINNINEILK
+453 AINNINEILR

-539 VSILDSQ
+539 VSSLDSQ

-560 RKAEEP
+560 RRAEVP
-566 KPERKELANQNIS
+566 KSEKSEFANQNIS

-598 RLICTDYW
+598 RLICTDYF
-606 HYNVIKIN
+606 HYNIIKIN
-614 NITQIKDGYNKTIED
+614 NITQIKGEYNKVIED

-642 KNIDSSTNNI
+642 KNINSSTNNI

-666 NFVGIGADP
+666 NFVGIGAEP
-675 WQLISNED
+675 WQIISNED
-683 TNSSSYYIKSAF
+683 KSSSSYYIKSAF

-704 KVFLDSTYYHKI
+704 KVFLDSTYYHSI
-716 TKEHPQILYDIFK
+716 TKEQPQILYDIFE

-736 KSHYEQMMGEE
+736 KSHYDQMMGEE
-747 II
+747 IL

>member
-41 YLNSLISKDESFDQ
+41 YLNSLISKDESFNQ
-55 CTNIGFDGSQDHI
+55 CTNIGFDDSQDHI

-78 NFKQNSELKGIFSL
+78 NFKRNSELKGIFSL
-92 NQRNTAI
+92 NQRNTTI

-118 KYIDKKGKIEKYR
+118 KYIDKKEKIEKYR
-131 TDRYKK
+131 TDKYNE
-137 LIEESWNERKTFSTF
+137 LIEESWDERKTFSTF
-152 NKINLVHAGS
+152 VKINLAHTRNKG
-162 KENHLKDIK
+162 NHLREIQQK
-171 QILSQSFDVLSIGD
+171 LSQSFNVLSID
-185 IKEQYNLLYEKEIKF
+185 KIKEEYDLLYEKEIKL
-200 VNTQIN
+200 VSSQIN
-206 IDLYKKIQEIERK
+206 VNLYDKIKEIESK
-219 LNQLLDEVIIG
+219 LNQLLEEIIIG
-230 KDDVPIADL
+230 KEDVPIADL

-245 RIWIQQGIFFLE
+245 RTWIQQGIDLLE

-273 DLIKQFNELFDDNYK
+273 ELIKQFNDLFDDNYK
-288 KKIKEI
+288 NKITEI
-294 EDLYKLYK
+294 QDLYKSYK
-302 EDTNFLLS
+302 EETSLLLS
-310 NLSLIQ
+310 DLHSIQ

-333 TLFSSNYQ
+333 SLFSRNYQ
-341 IIEKKINSANEKKI
+341 IIESKIDSANEKKT
-355 IESISSEKDSFNSIY
+355 IESITSEEASLSSISSRIE
-370 LKIKE
+370 E
-375 NNDVFNSLESNKKN
+375 NNDTFNSLESNREN

-397 MANNCRDI
+397 MADNCRDI
-405 LNDYDKKI
+405 LNDYNEKI
-413 IKIKKIKNLATELED
+413 IKINKITELATELED
-428 RYKKKIDSIKEDIS
+428 GYKKKIDSIKEDIS

-453 AINNINEILK
+453 AVNNINEILR

-539 VSILDSQ
+539 VSSLDSQ

-560 RKAEEP
+560 RRAEEP
-566 KPERKELANQNIS
+566 KSEKSEFANQNIS

-598 RLICTDYW
+598 RLICTDYF
-606 HYNVIKIN
+606 HYNIIKIN
-614 NITQIKDGYNKTIED
+614 NITQIKGEYNKVIED

-642 KNIDSSTNNI
+642 KNINSSTNNI

-666 NFVGIGADP
+666 NFVGIGAEP
-675 WQLISNED
+675 WQIISNED
-683 TNSSSYYIKSAF
+683 KSSSSYYIKSAF

-704 KVFLDSTYYHKI
+704 KVFLDTTYYHRI
-716 TKEHPQILYDIFK
+716 TNEQPQILYDRFE

-747 II
+747 IL

>member
-41 YLNSLISKDESFDQ
+41 YLNSLISKDESFNQ

-78 NFKQNSELKGIFSL
+78 NFKRNSELKGIFSL

-99 DKQIRD
+99 DEQIKN
-105 KEEEKSLYERLID
+105 KEEEKSFYEKAIA
-118 KYIDKKGKIEKYR
+118 KYTNKKETIEKYR
-131 TDRYKK
+131 TDKYKE
-137 LIEESWNERKTFSTF
+137 LIKEFWDERKTFSTF
-152 NKINLVHAGS
+152 TKINLAHAGS

-171 QILSQSFDVLSIGD
+171 QILSQSFDILSIED

-245 RIWIQQGIFFLE
+245 RTWIQQGINLLE

-268 ETINE
+268 ETING

-288 KKIKEI
+288 KKITEI
-294 EDLYKLYK
+294 QDLYKSYREETSL
-302 EDTNFLLS
+302 LLS
-310 NLSLIQ
+310 NLSSIQ
-316 SEFNSDNIVSNL
+316 SEFNSNNIVSNL

-397 MANNCRDI
+397 MADNCRDI
-405 LNDYDKKI
+405 LNDYNEKI
-413 IKIKKIKNLATELED
+413 IKIDKIINLATELED
-428 RYKKKIDSIKEDIS
+428 GYKKKIDSVKEDIS

-453 AINNINEILK
+453 AVNNINEILR

-539 VSILDSQ
+539 VSSLDSQ

-560 RKAEEP
+560 RKTKKDFFYE
-566 KPERKELANQNIS
+566 NIS

-589 FYKEVSFSR
+589 FYKEVSFDK
-598 RLICTDYW
+598 RLICLDIS

-614 NITQIKDGYNKTIED
+614 NNTDIKKGQGKIIKD
-629 DYSLLWNTLKESK
+629 DYSLLWDTLKECK
-642 KNIDSSTNNI
+642 ENISINNNI
-652 MISNTMRRILETYI
+652 MVSNIMRRILETYVS
-666 NFVGIGADP
+666 FVGLGNES
-675 WQLISNED
+675 WSVLSNED
-683 TNSSSYYIKSAF
+683 IKSTSYYIKSAF

-704 KVFLDSTYYHKI
+704 KIFLNSTYYDRI
-716 TKEHPQILYDIFK
+716 TKEQPEILFDTFK
-729 DIFKVIG
+729 DIFRDIG
-736 KSHYEQMMGEE
+736 KCHYEQMMGEE
-747 II
+747 IL

>member
-41 YLNSLISKDESFDQ
+41 YLNSLISKDESFNQ

-78 NFKQNSELKGIFSL
+78 NFKRNSELKGIFSL

-118 KYIDKKGKIEKYR
+118 KYIDKKEKIEKYR

-152 NKINLVHAGS
+152 NKINLAHAGS
-162 KENHLKDIK
+162 RENHLRDIK
-171 QILSQSFDVLSIGD
+171 QILSQSFDALPIED

-206 IDLYKKIQEIERK
+206 VNLYNKIQENERK

-245 RIWIQQGIFFLE
+245 RTWIQQGINLLE

-453 AINNINEILK
+453 AINNINEILR

-478 NNISRYYLKRNNIQ
+478 NNISRYYLRRNNIQ

-539 VSILDSQ
+539 VSSLDSQ

-560 RKAEEP
+560 RRAEEP
-566 KPERKELANQNIS
+566 KSEKKEFANQKIS

-614 NITQIKDGYNKTIED
+614 NITQIKDEYNKTIED

-642 KNIDSSTNNI
+642 KNINSSTNNI

-675 WQLISNED
+675 WQITSNQD
-683 TNSSSYYIKSAF
+683 TSSSSYYIKSAF

-704 KVFLDSTYYHKI
+704 KVFLDSTYYYRI
-716 TKEHPQILYDIFK
+716 TNEQPQILYDIFK

-736 KSHYEQMMGEE
+736 KSHYDQMMGEE
-747 II
+747 IL

>member
-41 YLNSLISKDESFDQ
+41 YLNSLISKDESFNQ

-78 NFKQNSELKGIFSL
+78 NFKRNSELKGIFSL

-118 KYIDKKGKIEKYR
+118 KYIDKKEKIEKYR

-152 NKINLVHAGS
+152 NKINLAHAGS
-162 KENHLKDIK
+162 RENHLRDIK
-171 QILSQSFDVLSIGD
+171 QILSQSFDALPIED

-206 IDLYKKIQEIERK
+206 VNLYNKIQEIERK

-245 RIWIQQGIFFLE
+245 RTWIQQGINLLE

-413 IKIKKIKNLATELED
+413 IKIKKNQKPCNRI
-428 RYKKKIDSIKEDIS
+428 RRSI
-442 ILREQTIDTKE
+442 
-453 AINNINEILK
+453 
-463 NSGFTGFEIEEKEKV
+463 
-478 NNISRYYLKRNNIQ
+478 
-492 NGDIVFNTLS
+492 
-502 EGEKHF
+502 
-508 ISFLYFY
+508 
-515 QLCLGT
+515 
-521 DDLDNNTNKNKII
+521 
-534 VIDDP
+534 
-539 VSILDSQ
+539 
-546 SLFVVSTLIRELIK
+546 
-560 RKAEEP
+560 
-566 KPERKELANQNIS
+566 
-579 QVFLF
+579 
-584 THNFY
+584 
-589 FYKEVSFSR
+589 
-598 RLICTDYW
+598 
-606 HYNVIKIN
+606 
-614 NITQIKDGYNKTIED
+614 
-629 DYSLLWNTLKESK
+629 
-642 KNIDSSTNNI
+642 
-652 MISNTMRRILETYI
+652 
-666 NFVGIGADP
+666 
-675 WQLISNED
+675 
-683 TNSSSYYIKSAF
+683 
-695 ISIINEESH
+695 
-704 KVFLDSTYYHKI
+704 
-716 TKEHPQILYDIFK
+716 
-729 DIFKVIG
+729 
-736 KSHYEQMMGEE
+736 
-747 II
+747 

>member
-41 YLNSLISKDESFDQ
+41 YLNSLISKDESFNQ

-78 NFKQNSELKGIFSL
+78 NFKRNSELKGIFSL

-118 KYIDKKGKIEKYR
+118 KYIDKKEKIEKYR

-152 NKINLVHAGS
+152 NKINLAHAGS
-162 KENHLKDIK
+162 RENHLRDIK
-171 QILSQSFDVLSIGD
+171 QILSQSFNALPIED

-206 IDLYKKIQEIERK
+206 VNLYNKIQENERK

-245 RIWIQQGIFFLE
+245 RTWIQQGINLLE

-453 AINNINEILK
+453 AINNINEILR

-478 NNISRYYLKRNNIQ
+478 NNISRYYLRRNNIQ

-539 VSILDSQ
+539 VSSLDSQ

-560 RKAEEP
+560 RRAEKP
-566 KPERKELANQNIS
+566 KSEKSEFANQNIS

-614 NITQIKDGYNKTIED
+614 NITQIKDEYNKTIED

-642 KNIDSSTNNI
+642 KNINSSTNNI

-675 WQLISNED
+675 WQIISNED
-683 TNSSSYYIKSAF
+683 TSSSSYYIKSAF

-704 KVFLDSTYYHKI
+704 KVFLDSTYYHRI
-716 TKEHPQILYDIFK
+716 TKEQPQILYDIFE

-736 KSHYEQMMGEE
+736 KSHYDQMMGEE
-747 II
+747 IL

>member
-1 MISSITMNGI
+1 M
-11 ATYNNITIPNLK
+11 
-23 KVNFFF
+23 
-29 GLNGSGKSTIAK
+29 
-41 YLNSLISKDESFDQ
+41 
-55 CTNIGFDGSQDHI
+55 
-68 MTFNEEFIEE
+68 
-78 NFKQNSELKGIFSL
+78 
-92 NQRNTAI
+92 
-99 DKQIRD
+99 
-105 KEEEKSLYERLID
+105 
-118 KYIDKKGKIEKYR
+118 
-131 TDRYKK
+131 
-137 LIEESWNERKTFSTF
+137 IEESWNERKTFSTF
-152 NKINLVHAGS
+152 NKINLAHAGS
-162 KENHLKDIK
+162 RENHLRDIK
-171 QILSQSFDVLSIGD
+171 QILSQSFDALPIED

-206 IDLYKKIQEIERK
+206 VNLYNKIQEIERK

-245 RIWIQQGIFFLE
+245 RTWIQQGINLLE

-288 KKIKEI
+288 KKITEI
-294 EDLYKLYK
+294 QDLYKSYREETSL
-302 EDTNFLLS
+302 LLS
-310 NLSLIQ
+310 NLSSIQ
-316 SEFNSDNIVSNL
+316 SEFNSNNIVSNL

-428 RYKKKIDSIKEDIS
+428 GYKKKIDSIKEDIS

-453 AINNINEILK
+453 AINNINEILR

-492 NGDIVFNTLS
+492 NGDIIFNTLS

-521 DDLDNNTNKNKII
+521 DDLDNNSNKNKII

-539 VSILDSQ
+539 VSSLDSQ

-560 RKAEEP
+560 RKAE
-566 KPERKELANQNIS
+566 KPNSEKSEFANQKIS

-642 KNIDSSTNNI
+642 KNINSSTNNI

-675 WQLISNED
+675 WQIISNED
-683 TNSSSYYIKSAF
+683 TSSSSYYIKSAF

-704 KVFLDSTYYHKI
+704 KVFLDSTYYHRI
-716 TKEHPQILYDIFK
+716 TKEQPQILYDIFK

-736 KSHYEQMMGEE
+736 KSHYDQMMGEE
-747 II
+747 IL

>member
-41 YLNSLISKDESFDQ
+41 YLNSLISKDESFNQ

-78 NFKQNSELKGIFSL
+78 NFKRNSELKGIFSL
-92 NQRNTAI
+92 NQRNTTI

-105 KEEEKSLYERLID
+105 KEEEKSLYERLIN
-118 KYIDKKGKIEKYR
+118 KYIDKKEKIEKYR
-131 TDRYKK
+131 TDKYKE
-137 LIEESWNERKTFSTF
+137 LIKEFWDERKTFSTF
-152 NKINLVHAGS
+152 TKINLAHAGS

-171 QILSQSFDVLSIGD
+171 QILSQSFDILSIED

-245 RIWIQQGIFFLE
+245 RTWIQQGINLLE

-268 ETINE
+268 ETING

-288 KKIKEI
+288 KKITEI
-294 EDLYKLYK
+294 QDLYKSYREETSL
-302 EDTNFLLS
+302 LLS
-310 NLSLIQ
+310 NLSSIQ

-397 MANNCRDI
+397 MADNCRDI
-405 LNDYDKKI
+405 LNDYNEKI
-413 IKIKKIKNLATELED
+413 IKIDKIINLATELED
-428 RYKKKIDSIKEDIS
+428 GYKKKIDSVKEDIS

-453 AINNINEILK
+453 AVNNINEILR

-539 VSILDSQ
+539 VSSLDSQ

-560 RKAEEP
+560 RRAEKP
-566 KPERKELANQNIS
+566 KSEKSEFANQNIS

-642 KNIDSSTNNI
+642 KNINSSTNNI

-666 NFVGIGADP
+666 NFVGIGAEP
-675 WQLISNED
+675 WQIISNED
-683 TNSSSYYIKSAF
+683 TSSSSYYIKSAF

-704 KVFLDSTYYHKI
+704 KVFLDSTYYHRI
-716 TKEHPQILYDIFK
+716 TKEQPQILYDIFK

-736 KSHYEQMMGEE
+736 KSHYDQMMGEE
-747 II
+747 IL

>member
-41 YLNSLISKDESFDQ
+41 YLNSLISKDESFNQ

-78 NFKQNSELKGIFSL
+78 NFKRNSELKGIFSL

-118 KYIDKKGKIEKYR
+118 KYIDKKEKIEKYR

-152 NKINLVHAGS
+152 NKINLAHAGS
-162 KENHLKDIK
+162 RENHLRDIK
-171 QILSQSFDVLSIGD
+171 QILSQSFDALPIED

-206 IDLYKKIQEIERK
+206 VNLYNKIQENERK

-245 RIWIQQGIFFLE
+245 RTWIQQGINLLE

-288 KKIKEI
+288 KKITEI
-294 EDLYKLYK
+294 QDLYKSYREETSL
-302 EDTNFLLS
+302 LLS
-310 NLSLIQ
+310 NLSSIQ
-316 SEFNSDNIVSNL
+316 SEFNSNNIVSNL

-428 RYKKKIDSIKEDIS
+428 GYKKKIDSIKEDIS

-453 AINNINEILK
+453 AINNINEILR

-478 NNISRYYLKRNNIQ
+478 NNISRYYLRRNNIQ
-492 NGDIVFNTLS
+492 NGDIIFNTLS

-521 DDLDNNTNKNKII
+521 DDLDNNSNKNKII

-539 VSILDSQ
+539 VSSLDSQ

-560 RKAEEP
+560 RKAEKP
-566 KPERKELANQNIS
+566 KSEKSEFANQNIS

-614 NITQIKDGYNKTIED
+614 NITQIKDEYNKTIED

-642 KNIDSSTNNI
+642 KNINSSTNNI

-675 WQLISNED
+675 WQIISNED
-683 TNSSSYYIKSAF
+683 TSSSSYYIKSAF

-704 KVFLDSTYYHKI
+704 KVFLDSTYYHRI
-716 TKEHPQILYDIFK
+716 TKEQPQILYDIFK

-736 KSHYEQMMGEE
+736 KSHYDQMMGEE
-747 II
+747 IL

>member
-11 ATYNNITIPNLK
+11 ATYDNITIPNLK

-41 YLNSLISKDESFDQ
+41 YLNSLISKDESFNQ
-55 CTNIGFDGSQDHI
+55 CTNIGFDSSQDHI

-78 NFKQNSELKGIFSL
+78 NFKRNSELKGIFSL
-92 NQRNTAI
+92 NQRNTTI

-105 KEEEKSLYERLID
+105 KEEEKSLYERLIN
-118 KYIDKKGKIEKYR
+118 KYIDKKEKIEKYR
-131 TDRYKK
+131 TDKYNE
-137 LIEESWNERKTFSTF
+137 LIKESWDERKIFSTF
-152 NKINLVHAGS
+152 NKINLAHAGS
-162 KENHLKDIK
+162 KENHLRDIK
-171 QILSQSFDVLSIGD
+171 QILSQSFDALPIED

-206 IDLYKKIQEIERK
+206 VNLYNKIQEIERK

-239 IKKLDS
+239 IKKIDS
-245 RIWIQQGIFFLE
+245 RTWIQQGINLLE

-288 KKIKEI
+288 KKITEI
-294 EDLYKLYK
+294 QNLYKSYREETSL
-302 EDTNFLLS
+302 LLS
-310 NLSLIQ
+310 NLSSIQ
-316 SEFNSDNIVSNL
+316 SEFNSDNIVSDL

-333 TLFSSNYQ
+333 SLFSSNYQ
-341 IIEKKINSANEKKI
+341 IIETKINSANEKKI
-355 IESISSEKDSFNSIY
+355 IGSISSEKDSFNSIY
-370 LKIKE
+370 SKIRE
-375 NNDVFNSLESNKKN
+375 NNEVFNSLESSKKN
-389 LINNIWLF
+389 FIRNIWLF
-397 MANNCRDI
+397 MADNCREI

-413 IKIKKIKNLATELED
+413 IKIEKIKNLATELED
-428 RYKKKIDSIKEDIS
+428 GYKKKIDSIKEDIS
-442 ILREQTIDTKE
+442 ILREKTIDTKE
-453 AINNINEILK
+453 AVNNINEILR

-492 NGDIVFNTLS
+492 NRDIVFNTLS

-539 VSILDSQ
+539 VSSLDSQ

-560 RKAEEP
+560 RRAEIP
-566 KPERKELANQNIS
+566 KSEKSEFANQNIS

-642 KNIDSSTNNI
+642 KNINSSTNNI

-666 NFVGIGADP
+666 NFVGIGAEP
-675 WQLISNED
+675 WQIISNED
-683 TNSSSYYIKSAF
+683 KSSSSYYIKSAF

-704 KVFLDSTYYHKI
+704 KVFLDTTYYHRI
-716 TKEHPQILYDIFK
+716 TKEQPQILYDIFE

-736 KSHYEQMMGEE
+736 KSHYDQMMGEE
-747 II
+747 IL

>member
-1 MISSITMNGI
+1 MN
-11 ATYNNITIPNLK
+11 
-23 KVNFFF
+23 
-29 GLNGSGKSTIAK
+29 
-41 YLNSLISKDESFDQ
+41 
-55 CTNIGFDGSQDHI
+55 
-68 MTFNEEFIEE
+68 
-78 NFKQNSELKGIFSL
+78 
-92 NQRNTAI
+92 
-99 DKQIRD
+99 KQIKN
-105 KEEEKSLYERLID
+105 KEEEKSFYEKAIA
-118 KYIDKKGKIEKYR
+118 KYTDKKETIEKYR

-152 NKINLVHAGS
+152 NKINLAHAGS
-162 KENHLKDIK
+162 RENHLRDIK
-171 QILSQSFDVLSIGD
+171 QILSQSFDALPIED

-206 IDLYKKIQEIERK
+206 VNLYNKIQEIERK

-245 RIWIQQGIFFLE
+245 RTWIQQGINLLE

-288 KKIKEI
+288 KKITEI
-294 EDLYKLYK
+294 QDLYKSYREETSL
-302 EDTNFLLS
+302 LLS
-310 NLSLIQ
+310 NLSSIQ
-316 SEFNSDNIVSNL
+316 SEFNSNNIVSNL

-428 RYKKKIDSIKEDIS
+428 GYKKKIDSIKEDIS

-453 AINNINEILK
+453 AINNINEILR

-492 NGDIVFNTLS
+492 NGDIIFNTLS

-521 DDLDNNTNKNKII
+521 DDLDNNSNKNKII

-539 VSILDSQ
+539 VSSLDSQ

-560 RKAEEP
+560 RKAE
-566 KPERKELANQNIS
+566 KPNSEKSEFANQKIS

-642 KNIDSSTNNI
+642 KNINSSTNNI

-675 WQLISNED
+675 WQIISNED
-683 TNSSSYYIKSAF
+683 TSSSSYYIKSAF

-704 KVFLDSTYYHKI
+704 KVFLDSTYYHRI
-716 TKEHPQILYDIFK
+716 TKEQPQILYDIFK

-747 II
+747 IL

>member
-11 ATYNNITIPNLK
+11 ATYDNITIPNLK

-41 YLNSLISKDESFDQ
+41 YLNSLISKDESFNQ
-55 CTNIGFDGSQDHI
+55 CTNIGFDSSQDHI

-78 NFKQNSELKGIFSL
+78 NFKRNSELKGIFSL
-92 NQRNTAI
+92 NQRNTTI

-105 KEEEKSLYERLID
+105 KEEEKSLYERLIN
-118 KYIDKKGKIEKYR
+118 KYIDKKEKIEKYR
-131 TDRYKK
+131 TDKYNE
-137 LIEESWNERKTFSTF
+137 LIKESWDERKIFSTF
-152 NKINLVHAGS
+152 NKINLAHAGS
-162 KENHLKDIK
+162 RENHLRDIK
-171 QILSQSFDVLSIGD
+171 QILSQSFDALPIED

-206 IDLYKKIQEIERK
+206 VNLYNKIQEIERK

-239 IKKLDS
+239 IKKIDS
-245 RIWIQQGIFFLE
+245 RTWIQQGINLLE

-288 KKIKEI
+288 KKITEI
-294 EDLYKLYK
+294 QNLYKSYREETSL
-302 EDTNFLLS
+302 LLS
-310 NLSLIQ
+310 NLSSIQ
-316 SEFNSDNIVSNL
+316 SEFNSDNIVSDL

-333 TLFSSNYQ
+333 SLFSSNYQ
-341 IIEKKINSANEKKI
+341 IIETKINSANEKKI
-355 IESISSEKDSFNSIY
+355 IGSISSEKDSFNSIY
-370 LKIKE
+370 SKIRE
-375 NNDVFNSLESNKKN
+375 NNEVFNSLESSKKN
-389 LINNIWLF
+389 FIRNIWLF
-397 MANNCRDI
+397 MADNCREI

-413 IKIKKIKNLATELED
+413 IKIEKIKNLATELED
-428 RYKKKIDSIKEDIS
+428 GYKKKIDSIKEDIS
-442 ILREQTIDTKE
+442 ILREKTIDTKE
-453 AINNINEILK
+453 AVNNINEILR

-492 NGDIVFNTLS
+492 NRDIVFNTLS

-539 VSILDSQ
+539 VSSLDSQ

-560 RKAEEP
+560 RRAEEP
-566 KPERKELANQNIS
+566 KSEKKEFANQKIS

-642 KNIDSSTNNI
+642 KNINSSTNNI

-666 NFVGIGADP
+666 NFVGIGAEP
-675 WQLISNED
+675 WQIISNED
-683 TNSSSYYIKSAF
+683 KSSSSYYIKSAF

-704 KVFLDSTYYHKI
+704 KVFLDTTYYHRI
-716 TKEHPQILYDIFK
+716 TKEQPQILYDIFE

-736 KSHYEQMMGEE
+736 KSHYDQMMGEE
-747 II
+747 IL